1 MKNYLHNIFDSENKK
16 FIDAVDEVAIW
27 SAPFGFALLNTIK
40 MKRGIKALDI
50 GCGTGFPLIEL
61 AARLDTESRIYG
73 IDPWDKAVE
82 RVKEKI
88 ALYEIKN
95 AEVISGAAESLPFE
109 DNFFDLIV
117 SNNGI
122 NNVQDLN
129 KTFAECYRVLK
140 PGGQFVFTFN
150 LPETFL
156 EFYKIFEETL
166 NDLGLLNEIQKMHGH
181 IFEKRK
187 PVGYMKNIVEQNKFN
202 ISGIK
207 HDSFVYWFTN
217 GTSFL
222 YYPMIRFHF
231 LPVWTE
237 ILPAQRVEE
246 VFNLVENKLNSVA
259 IEKGELVMTVPY
271 ACFGCSK

>member
-1 MKNYLHNIFDSENKK
+1 MKNYLHNIFDSGNKN
-16 FIDAVDEVAIW
+16 FVDAIDEVAVW
-27 SAPFGFALLNTIK
+27 SAPFGFTLLNTIK

-61 AARLDTESRIYG
+61 ATRLDSESRIYG
-73 IDPWDKAVE
+73 LDPWDKAVE

-88 ALYEIKN
+88 ELYEIKN
-95 AEVISGAAESLPFE
+95 AEVISGAAEDLPFE

-122 NNVQDLN
+122 NNVQHLN
-129 KTFAECYRVLK
+129 KTFTECYRALK

-150 LPETFL
+150 LPETFI

-166 NDLGLLNEIQKMHGH
+166 NDLGLLNEIQKMQGH

-187 PVGYMKNIVEQNKFN
+187 PVDFMKNIVEENKFN
-202 ISGIK
+202 ISEIK
-207 HDSFVYWFTN
+207 HDNFMYRFSS
-217 GTSFL
+217 GTSLL

-231 LPVWTE
+231 LPVWIE

-246 VFNLVENKLNSVA
+246 IFNLIENKLNTISA
-259 IEKGELVMTVPY
+259 EQGELVMTVPY
-271 ACFGCSK
+271 ACFSCLK